1 MLADVDAARSGVEFP
16 AYLEQP
22 LKEVRAKLEM

>member
-1 MLADVDAARSGVEFP
+1 MLADVDAARSRGEFP
-16 AYLEQP
+16 ACLEQP